1 MVTQNTVIG
10 ALPSWGA
17 IFQRRSSALHRG
29 HEFLNSPCNL
39 SGLGRQTGVDVH
51 NTKRW
56 RVTAAVGSTLLAL
69 TLIACSQGSS
79 TVADP
84 PGNGHLTEVSS
95 PSPTPLVGDTPTP
108 TDSAT
113 SDGSPEPPAP
123 TVPPPPPCKKKI
135 GKALTKK
142 QIRADLVKASK
153 INEYNRLDPASLDKS
168 LNGKAPQIKIPL
180 SMLIA
185 VADEESGWQSNCES
199 NDGLGFGT
207 FQVSTVAT
215 ADVNDRFKT
224 SFNRMKS
231 YDNILIGNGY
241 LEHLT
246 AYYGI
251 TYFKNDFNLLKNKA
265 LRDAVLA
272 AYNVGKGLVD
282 GNGYISLGPKG
293 QQYADT
299 VDALMQPSAPCQSY
313 GKAA

>member
-1 MVTQNTVIG
+1 M
-10 ALPSWGA
+10 
-17 IFQRRSSALHRG
+17 
-29 HEFLNSPCNL
+29 
-39 SGLGRQTGVDVH
+39 H

-56 RVTAAVGSTLLAL
+56 RITAAIGSAVLAL

-84 PGNGHLTEVSS
+84 PGNGHLTEVSA
-95 PSPTPLVGDTPTP
+95 PSPTPLTVDTPTP

-113 SDGSPEPPAP
+113 SDGTPEPPAP

-153 INEYNRLDPASLDKS
+153 INEYNRLDPAGLDKA
-168 LNGKAPQIKIPL
+168 LKGKTPQIKIPL

-185 VADEESGWQSNCES
+185 VADQESGWQSNCES

-207 FQVSTVAT
+207 MQVSVA
-215 ADVNDRFKT
+215 AVNDVNDRFKT

-231 YDNILIGNGY
+231 YDNILIGDGY

-313 GKAA
+313 GK